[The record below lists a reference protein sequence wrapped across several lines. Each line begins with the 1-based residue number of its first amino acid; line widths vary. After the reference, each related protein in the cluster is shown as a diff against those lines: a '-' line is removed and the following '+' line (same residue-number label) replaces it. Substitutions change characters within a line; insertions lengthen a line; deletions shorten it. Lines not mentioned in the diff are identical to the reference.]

1 MEIRNVTPNYTNRQ
15 PAFGMAL
22 RTPKDMGEFTDYVTK
37 KGSIPLRM
45 AKRGLERIKNAGGNH
60 YDIEYVG
67 ERKFNIVPVSDKA
80 KAMELSL
87 PEVEPDYID
96 RISRTHFNSDAMESL
111 EDAKGMKAA
120 WLFTKKFAAAVRG
133 IFYAAVKPESLFSS
147 NLKKAVAQAD
157 AMEKMVEKQIAAD
170 AKAAAKKE
178 KAVQVLSSVFDDADD
193 VYIIGQKS
201 QNIGKDIAD
210 VEMKQAEK
218 VSEKAND
225 INKNKN
231 GKVVIN
237 FDED

>member
-22 RTPKDMGEFTDYVTK
+22 RAPKDMGEFTDYVTK
-37 KGSIPLRM
+37 KGRVPLRM

-60 YDIEYVG
+60 YDIEYAG
-67 ERKFNIVPVSDKA
+67 GKEFNIIPVSDKA
-80 KAMELSL
+80 KAMELPL
-87 PEVEPDYID
+87 PEVEPDYIEKLN
-96 RISRTHFNSDAMESL
+96 RTYFSNPEAL

-120 WLFTKKFAAAVRG
+120 WLVTKKFAAAVRG
-133 IFYAAVKPESLFSS
+133 IFYGAVKPESLFSS

-178 KAVQVLSSVFDDADD
+178 KAVQVLSSVFDDADE
-193 VYIIGQKS
+193 VSVIGQKS
-201 QNIGKDIAD
+201 QSIGKDIAD
-210 VEMKQAEK
+210 VEMKSAEK
-218 VSEKAND
+218 VSEKSND

-231 GKVVIN
+231 GKIVIN